1 MSGIPYIGM
10 GAGGSVRLVWQ
21 PSSGHPLDLGRPL
34 AAIEAD
40 PNPFP
45 NLRLIGR
52 SVRRTRVRQ
61 AGPVQPTGESTS
73 DEWWPA

>member
-52 SVRRTRVRQ
+52 SLRRTGVRQ
-61 AGPVQPTGESTS
+61 DVPVSPTREPGT
-73 DEWWPA
+73 DPW